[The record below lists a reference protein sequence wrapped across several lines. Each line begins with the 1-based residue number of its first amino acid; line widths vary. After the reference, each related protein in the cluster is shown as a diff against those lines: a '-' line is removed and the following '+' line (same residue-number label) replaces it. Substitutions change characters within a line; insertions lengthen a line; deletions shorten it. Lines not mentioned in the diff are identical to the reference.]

1 MRVLM
6 ISKDAILGGMSRHC
20 VELANA
26 LAPLGVDVLLL
37 SPRAVGRRR
46 ADELALDSL
55 RTIRPASLGRLFST
69 ELSPGLALRTFFES
83 ADVVHVHL
91 PCPVALPALLVRR
104 RNPLIATYHCDLDR
118 RFGLLGAAHEWATR
132 RLLRHADAIVATT
145 DDLAKSPVLRES
157 RSRVWTVPY
166 GVAAERCSPS
176 SETETIAR
184 SLTDELGDRVV
195 LFVGRLVYY
204 KGVDVLLHAMR
215 GVSGTLVIVGDGPER
230 GRLEALAER
239 LGLGRSVR
247 FVGTVSR
254 DAELGAYYSLAKVF
268 VLPSVSHGE
277 AFGIVQVEAALFS
290 LPLVSTSLPGVSW
303 VNTDGETGIVVPPR
317 DPRALAR
324 AINTLLDDHAL
335 ATKLGES
342 ARARATTT
350 FLSGALA
357 ARMLAIYREALGRAR
372 GRSS

>member
-1 MRVLM
+1 
-6 ISKDAILGGMSRHC
+6 
-20 VELANA
+20 
-26 LAPLGVDVLLL
+26 
-37 SPRAVGRRR
+37 
-46 ADELALDSL
+46 
-55 RTIRPASLGRLFST
+55 
-69 ELSPGLALRTFFES
+69 
-83 ADVVHVHL
+83 
-91 PCPVALPALLVRR
+91 
-104 RNPLIATYHCDLDR
+104 
-118 RFGLLGAAHEWATR
+118 
-132 RLLRHADAIVATT
+132 LLRHADAIVATT

-350 FLSGALA
+350 FLSGAMA